1 MSPQKM
7 AETRKALFLLGFSLL
22 SISRFGR
29 ATNSFLVG
37 WALPTTACRE
47 GRRTVSIA
55 IVKSSINSLLT
66 FCSYI
71 GFSFQNSK

>member
-29 ATNSFLVG
+29 VIQQPAV
-37 WALPTTACRE
+37 ALTQYLT
-47 GRRTVSIA
+47 
-55 IVKSSINSLLT
+55 SS
-66 FCSYI
+66 
-71 GFSFQNSK
+71 

>member
-29 ATNSFLVG
+29 VDSGQLIAPEVEFKILSSKFFL
-37 WALPTTACRE
+37 
-47 GRRTVSIA
+47 
-55 IVKSSINSLLT
+55 
-66 FCSYI
+66 
-71 GFSFQNSK
+71 QNLIRDEHLD

>member
-29 ATNSFLVG
+29 VDSCTSVNFRDKLELQVQRPRNRVSTIILG
-37 WALPTTACRE
+37 INTEILP
-47 GRRTVSIA
+47 IP
-55 IVKSSINSLLT
+55 
-66 FCSYI
+66 
-71 GFSFQNSK
+71 GF